1 MFTISKDSPIPL
13 HTQLLNE
20 LRHAILSG
28 KLKPHEQLPGEYALT
43 AQLRI
48 SRSTVQRA
56 WQSALDEGLIY
67 RIPAKGT
74 FVAEVRTSATPM
86 KIIGYIAA
94 EFRYTFDGHL
104 LDGVE
109 KILQTRGYRLLFAQ
123 SERRVEEENRLIRT
137 MCEEGVAGIL
147 LWPVADSTYP
157 RYLADPSCSVPVVL
171 LDRPIR
177 GLHLPC
183 VTSQN
188 YDGAWQA
195 MQHLLGLGHTR
206 IAFAAWPPVEEL
218 LPVAERYRSYRDA
231 LINAGLAPLPM
242 ITLGEPVETVNYQR
256 FAQKIA
262 DNEDVERLARVLSA
276 PDRPTAIFAMND
288 LVALLVLHAAQRA
301 GLRVPDD
308 LSVVGF
314 DNHEFTAHTAPPLTT
329 VAQNTALM
337 GREAARRLLT
347 LIEGEAPLDIYT
359 LVPTQLVI
367 RASTSAPSRAV
378 ATDLRA

>member
-1 MFTISKDSPIPL
+1 
-13 HTQLLNE
+13 
-20 LRHAILSG
+20 
-28 KLKPHEQLPGEYALT
+28 
-43 AQLRI
+43 
-48 SRSTVQRA
+48 
-56 WQSALDEGLIY
+56 
-67 RIPAKGT
+67 
-74 FVAEVRTSATPM
+74 M

-104 LDGVE
+104 LDGAE
-109 KILQTRGYRLLFAQ
+109 KILQARGYRLLFAQ

-157 RYLADPSCSVPVVL
+157 RYVADPSCSVPVVL

-188 YDGAWQA
+188 YDGAGQA
-195 MQHLLGLGHTR
+195 MQHLLRLGHRR
-206 IAFAAWPPVEEL
+206 IAFAAWPPVEDL
-218 LPVAERYRSYRDA
+218 LPVAERYRAYRDA
-231 LINAGLAPLPM
+231 MVSAGLQPLPM

-262 DNEDVERLARVLSA
+262 DHEDVGRLAQIFST
-276 PDRPTAIFAMND
+276 PDRPTAVFAMND
-288 LVALLVLHAAQRA
+288 LVALLVLRAAHRV

-308 LSVVGF
+308 LSIVGF
-314 DNHEFTAHTAPPLTT
+314 DNHEFTAHTDPPLTT

-367 RASTSAPSRAV
+367 RGSTAAPDG
-378 ATDLRA
+378 ATAAGPNT